1 MTTIPPSLQIVVPIL
16 GMHRSGTSL
25 ATRLLNLLGLD
36 LGGPLQPPGP
46 DNPTGFWEHRL
57 FQNFNIQMLKSIG
70 FNGDG
75 FGSEFDLYKAFS
87 VLETTPV
94 GPDTLAYLQEA
105 LSNQFTGP
113 CWGYKDPRTVLNYP
127 VWQQVLNELGYRD
140 IRPVIVSRS
149 RSVHAILATSRRCA
163 HVIRPQGMPLE
174 ATLLN
179 IWRAYTRIL
188 LQQMDPDQCLVLIQE
203 DPPIQNY
210 PRTNCRMAT

>member
-1 MTTIPPSLQIVVPIL
+1 M
-16 GMHRSGTSL
+16 
-25 ATRLLNLLGLD
+25 
-36 LGGPLQPPGP
+36 
-46 DNPTGFWEHRL
+46 
-57 FQNFNIQMLKSIG
+57 
-70 FNGDG
+70 
-75 FGSEFDLYKAFS
+75 
-87 VLETTPV
+87 

-149 RSVHAILATSRRCA
+149 PAACMQSLRRRGDAA
-163 HVIRPQGMPLE
+163 HVLRPQGMPLE

-188 LQQMDPDQCLVLIQE
+188 LQQMDLEQCLVLRQE
-203 DPPIQNY
+203 DLLDPELSAIELQ
-210 PRTNCRMAT
+210 RMANWIGQPNADLSKAIDWIQPSLDHRNDDLPIALDPELQRLDSVLKKYGTTTTQPEPATSLPAVPPAVERPP